1 MRFPEIE
8 TPRLRLRA
16 IVADDWQAIF
26 AYMSE
31 PQVVAYLPEGTL
43 DEEAARAF
51 ALLHSGEGGKAVAV
65 VEKTSG
71 QVIGHMPFHAWFAPQ
86 TYEIGWAFSRASQ
99 RRGYATE
106 AAQALLAHAFGT
118 LKAHRVIATCQ
129 PENSPSWRVAEKLGL
144 RREAHF
150 RSCLYRA
157 PGIWWDEYFYAL
169 LAEEYEARRS

>member
-1 MRFPEIE
+1 MHFPEIE

-26 AYMSE
+26 AYMSD
-31 PQVVAYLPEGTL
+31 PQVTAYLPEGTF
-43 DEEAARAF
+43 DEQAAREF
-51 ALLHSGEGGKAVAV
+51 ALLHSGEDRKAVAV
-65 VEKTSG
+65 VEKASG

-86 TYEIGWAFSRASQ
+86 TYEIGWAFSRAFQ
-99 RRGYATE
+99 GRGYATE
-106 AAQALLAHAFGT
+106 AAQALLAHAFGP

-129 PENSPSWRVAEKLGL
+129 PENIPSWRVAEKLGL